1 MHWANR
7 CIVRPELSTLL
18 SPSKA
23 LTFAGLNTFGD
34 RVLFMDLDDESQAAL
49 TALNT
54 VLMDHFRQAGLQL
67 PGNRP
72 DFHPHCTLVNV
83 SRGAARQVR
92 VMQLSCSCDA
102 HYHAHL

>member
-1 MHWANR
+1 MPFADRW
-7 CIVRPELSTLL
+7 IVRSELSTLL
-18 SPSKA
+18 SPSNA

-49 TALNT
+49 AGLNT
-54 VLMDHFRQAGLQL
+54 VLMDRFRQAGLQL

-92 VMQLSCSCDA
+92 VMYL
-102 HYHAHL
+102 